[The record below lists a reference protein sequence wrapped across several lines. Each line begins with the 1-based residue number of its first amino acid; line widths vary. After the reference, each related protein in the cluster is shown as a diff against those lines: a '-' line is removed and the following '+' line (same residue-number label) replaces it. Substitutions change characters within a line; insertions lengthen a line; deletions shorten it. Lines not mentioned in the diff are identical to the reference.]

1 MCLKYMRNINRN
13 MDVLSEDF
21 NLAQI
26 DLAVYTVTVSGSCM
40 CGGFKSCPILHHCV
54 VVFFLELCDHG
65 LYVVLV

>member
-40 CGGFKSCPILHHCV
+40 CGGLKKLSHITSLCSCIFSGAL
-54 VVFFLELCDHG
+54 
-65 LYVVLV
+65 